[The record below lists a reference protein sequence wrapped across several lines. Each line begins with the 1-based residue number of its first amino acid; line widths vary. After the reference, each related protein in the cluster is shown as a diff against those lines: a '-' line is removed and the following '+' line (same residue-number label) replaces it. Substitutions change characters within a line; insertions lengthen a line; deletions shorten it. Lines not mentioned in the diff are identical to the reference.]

1 MSTPVDFCK
10 KRYAYLKQLM
20 AEKELDLVWLYGG
33 AGMGPRFKRIA
44 DTTSGLALLIPLDGE
59 PALYVYGVDYNSA
72 VEESWLPV
80 KLIEGRAQ
88 AGEKVTGYANQHLR
102 EGSKIGCN
110 MDSLTINSYEYYK
123 NNMKGE
129 LVDISGTLIPE
140 VFFGLYPEEI
150 EFHRKV
156 SKLADIGCTAA
167 REAMSPGAKETDIA
181 AEANYA
187 MQRHGAETY
196 SFQTIVSTGPRSAYS
211 HGYPTPRELREGEF
225 MLVDLGPTVD
235 SYAADETRTFI
246 MGKDPK
252 KQKMLEAM
260 DKAVQ
265 AVIDHVKPG
274 ASCME
279 LDAISR
285 RVLKEHGFP
294 DYPHSL
300 GHPLSGFPTPILSKN
315 SLDTLK
321 PGMLFTVEPG
331 IYIPGYGGVRME
343 ENVVV
348 TENGCEQLTKSPRLI
363 T

>member
-10 KRYAYLKQLM
+10 KRYAHLKQQM
-20 AEKELDLVWLYGG
+20 TEHEIDLVWLYGG

-44 DTTSGLALLIPLDGE
+44 NTTSGISLLIPIEGD
-59 PALYVYGVDYNSA
+59 PALYVYSVDYNSA

-80 KLIEGRAQ
+80 KLVASRASARQ
-88 AGEKVTGYANQHLR
+88 QVTDYANQFLKENSRIGVNLDYLNHNNYMSYKEHL
-102 EGSKIGCN
+102 N
-110 MDSLTINSYEYYK
+110 
-123 NNMKGE
+123 GE
-129 LVDISGTLIPE
+129 LVDITGTIIPE
-140 VFFGLYPEEI
+140 VFYGFYPEEI
-150 EFHRKV
+150 QYQRKV
-156 SKLADIGCTAA
+156 SKLADIGCTIA
-167 REAMSPGAKETDIA
+167 RETMALGVKETEIA

-187 MQRHGAETY
+187 MQQQGAETF

-211 HGYPTPRELREGEF
+211 HGWPTSRKLQKDEF
-225 MLVDLGPTVD
+225 MLVDLGPTID
-235 SYAADETRTFI
+235 GYASDETRTFVL
-246 MGKDPK
+246 GEDSK

-265 AVIDHVKPG
+265 AVIDNVKPG

-300 GHPLSGFPTPILSKN
+300 GHPLSGFPTPLLSKT
-315 SLDTLK
+315 SKDTLK
-321 PGMLFTVEPG
+321 PGMIFTVEPG

-348 TENGCEQLTKSPRLI
+348 TDDGYEKLTKSPRLI
-363 T
+363 

>member
-10 KRYAYLKQLM
+10 KRYSHLKQLM
-20 AEKELDLVWLYGG
+20 AEHELDLVWLNGG
-33 AGMGPRFKRIA
+33 AGMGPRFQRIA
-44 DTTSGLALLIPLDGE
+44 DTTSGTALLIPLDGN
-59 PALYVYGVDYNSA
+59 PALYVYSVDYNSA

-80 KLIEGRAQ
+80 KLVESRAR
-88 AGEKVTGYANQHLR
+88 AGEQVAEYANMHLK
-102 EGSKIGCN
+102 EGSRIGCN
-110 MDSLTINSYEYYK
+110 MDSLSHSGYEYYK
-123 NNMKGE
+123 KNLHGE
-129 LVDISGTLIPE
+129 LVDISGAIISD
-140 VFFGLYPEEI
+140 VFYGLYPEEI
-150 EFHRKV
+150 RFHRKA
-156 SKLADIGCTAA
+156 SKLADIGCSAA
-167 REAMSPGAKETDIA
+167 REAMAPGVKETEIA

-211 HGYPTPRELREGEF
+211 HGYPTPRELKKCEF
-225 MLVDLGPTVD
+225 MLVDLGPTVNG
-235 SYAADETRTFI
+235 YAADETRTFI
-246 MGKDPK
+246 LGDDPK

-265 AVIDHVKPG
+265 AVIDHVRPG

-285 RVLKEHGFP
+285 RVLAEHGFP

-300 GHPLSGFPTPILSKN
+300 GHPLSGFPTPTLSKN
-315 SLDTLK
+315 SSDILK

-331 IYIPGYGGVRME
+331 IYLPGYGGVRME

-348 TENGCEQLTKSPRLI
+348 TEDGYEQLTKSPRLI
-363 T
+363 